1 LTLAASPAVTGWRS
15 RARKCAL
22 AELVFVKFGGS
33 LITEK
38 SEAVTARPQLIRRLA
53 DEVRQARQER
63 PDLQLL
69 LGHGSGS
76 FGHVVAQEYGV
87 QRGCSDWQG
96 YALTGAVAARL
107 NRIVTDGFLESGVPV
122 VSLQPSASAL
132 CRAGNLVDMAW
143 EPLSTLLAQGLVPMV
158 YGDVALDEV
167 WGTTIASTEM
177 VFDYLARQLR
187 PSRILLLGEVDGVYT
202 GDPRVDPSA
211 KRVPILQADRLEGA
225 EPGLGGSHAVDVTG
239 GMRSKVL
246 LMAATARALPG
257 LRVHIVSGLAP
268 GSLYRALCAP
278 DAAGGTLIT
287 A

>member
-1 LTLAASPAVTGWRS
+1 M
-15 RARKCAL
+15 L

-38 SEAVTARPQLIRRLA
+38 SEVATARPELIRRLA
-53 DEVRQARQER
+53 DEVRQAREVR
-63 PDLQLL
+63 PGLQLL

-87 QRGCSDWQG
+87 QWGCSDWRG
-96 YALTGAVAARL
+96 YALTGGVAARL
-107 NRIVTDGFLESGVPV
+107 NRIVTDRFLEAGVPV

-132 CRAGNLVDMAW
+132 CRAGQLVEMAW
-143 EPLSTLLAQGLVPMV
+143 QALPTLLAQGLVPMV

-177 VFDYLARQLR
+177 IFDYLARQLR
-187 PSRILLLGEVDGVYT
+187 PASILLLGEVDGVYT
-202 GDPRVDPSA
+202 GDPRVDA
-211 KRVPILQADRLEGA
+211 EAQRVPALQADHLDGA
-225 EPGLGGSHAVDVTG
+225 EAGLGGSHAVDVTG

-257 LRVHIVSGLAP
+257 LRVHILSGLPP

-278 DAAGGTLIT
+278 ETAGGTVIT